1 MRKLLIFLSAILFV
15 LIGLWGTLVLY
26 FDEARLKQI
35 AIEQV
40 RAQTG
45 RELQIDGALRLA
57 LLPRISLLASD
68 VKLSGPDGFDG
79 PNLFEADEFRMSLEL
94 WPLLR
99 GRIETGDISLDN
111 ARLVIHTDRSGR
123 NSLDGLSGDPG
134 ADDRP
139 EADSARPAVTTGKI
153 ALSRARLTMSDA
165 ATDARQ
171 LFVVERLQI
180 DSFAFDRPFRF
191 EFQGGIGDP
200 PMIDKIDV
208 RGTLVVPSATGPIRI
223 TELGLTAEAAG
234 LPLGLSG
241 KAEIN
246 PGPPL
251 LARFDDG
258 VLDLNGKSFQTS
270 FSYRDGDRPGI
281 DATLSGEQINV
292 DALLA
297 MMPGSDEALADP
309 EEAESP
315 LLLLRELDLDARLKL
330 DQMILAG
337 LTINAV
343 EARLRSARGLV
354 TIDPLRGNLP
364 GGRIDAVAMADLTI
378 DPPLIQL
385 DPVFD
390 LEELGDAL
398 EPWGFQ
404 QFLSGSGILELGL
417 SARGLDIDS
426 ILASLDGSGRYEFRD
441 GAIQGLD
448 LDGMVQGLA
457 ARNIAEAVR
466 SGVGGSTAFET
477 LTGAIEVRDGSVGLP
492 GMSLITRLLGV
503 RGDVR
508 LGLADLALDGE
519 LRLDGERVDEIPV
532 RLGGTLLAPKLT
544 PDVGE
549 ALKQEAGRR
558 VLELLQKRGERNKKS
573 DDGRGDGG

>member
-1 MRKLLIFLSAILFV
+1 MRKLLIFLSAILVV
-15 LIGLWGTLVLY
+15 LLGLWGTLVLY

-45 RELQIDGALRLA
+45 RELQIDGELRLA

-79 PNLFEADEFRMSLEL
+79 PNLFEADEFRMTLEL

-99 GRIETGDISLDN
+99 GRIETGDIALDN

-123 NSLDGLSGDPG
+123 NSLDGLSGESG
-134 ADDRP
+134 ADAP
-139 EADSARPAVTTGKI
+139 AGNDSTRPAVTTGRI
-153 ALSRARLTMSDA
+153 ALSSARLTMSDA
-165 ATDARQ
+165 STDERQ
-171 LFVVERLQI
+171 LFIVERLQI

-191 EFQGGIGDP
+191 EFQGGFGDP
-200 PMIDKIDV
+200 PMIDNIDV
-208 RGTLVVPSATGPIRI
+208 RGTLLVPSAAGPIQL
-223 TELGLTAEAAG
+223 TELGMTADAAG

-241 KAEIN
+241 RAEIN

-251 LARFDDG
+251 LARFEDG

-270 FSYRDGDRPGI
+270 FSYRDGVRPII
-281 DATLSGEQINV
+281 DATLSGEQLNV

-309 EEAESP
+309 EDVESP
-315 LLLLRELDLDARLKL
+315 LLLLREVDLDARLNL
-330 DQMILAG
+330 DQMIIAG
-337 LTINAV
+337 LAISAV
-343 EARLRSARGLV
+343 EARLRSANGLV
-354 TIDPLRGNLP
+354 TIDPLRGTLP
-364 GGRIDAVAMADLTI
+364 GGRIDAVAMADLTSN
-378 DPPLIQL
+378 PPIIQL

-390 LEELGDAL
+390 LEQLGDAL
-398 EPWGFQ
+398 EPWGVQ
-404 QFLSGSGILELGL
+404 QFVSGAGILELGL

-426 ILASLDGSGRYEFRD
+426 ILSSLNGTGRYEFRD

-466 SGVGGSTAFET
+466 AGVGGSTAFET
-477 LTGAIEVRDGSVGLP
+477 LAGALEVRDGTIRMP
-492 GMSLITRLLGV
+492 GMSLVTRLLGV

-508 LGLADLALDGE
+508 MGLADLALDGE
-519 LRLDGERVDEIPV
+519 LRLDGDTVNQIPV

-558 VLELLQKRGERNKKS
+558 VLDLLQKRGERDKEPVE
-573 DDGRGDGG
+573 GDGD